1 MTRSH
6 RVVARSAIEGV
17 HYVFILVA
25 VLVLQSLPYGIALGI
40 SRMLAVTAHA
50 VRFRHDVMH
59 GNLLLALGDDVDES
73 ERRRIAGG
81 VYRHW
86 FRTFVADTPHLLR
99 TVRLDNW
106 NTFVDIAALER
117 LRELHAE
124 GRGVILVTGH
134 LGNPEFGG
142 WLGALVGLPIY
153 SVANLQDNP
162 RLNSLL
168 ERLRTSSGQRILYKQ
183 GALRKGREVLERGD
197 IVAVLADLNDRREGI
212 AVDFFGREASTMQG
226 PAALSVRSGAPILP
240 VAVVRDGRGPHYHV
254 AYGDPIRPVPGASL
268 GTEIHRITQAYTS
281 ALERFIR
288 LWPEQWVWF
297 HRRWT
302 ESRTLTSPSTGTHPC
317 ASSQERTPVGDI
329 S

>member
-1 MTRSH
+1 MTR
-6 RVVARSAIEGV
+6 
-17 HYVFILVA
+17 YFFIRVA

-59 GNLLLALGDDVDES
+59 GNLVLALGDDVDEA
-73 ERRRIAGG
+73 ERQRIASE

-86 FRTFVADTPHLLR
+86 GRTFMADIPHLLR
-99 TVRLDNW
+99 TVRRDNW
-106 NTFVDIAALER
+106 SSVVDVTALGP
-117 LRELHAE
+117 LQQLHAE
-124 GRGVILVTGH
+124 GRGVILLSGH

-168 ERLRTSSGQRILYKQ
+168 EKLRTSSGQRILYKQ

-212 AVDFFGREASTMQG
+212 TVDFFGREASTIQG

-240 VAVVRDGRGPHYHV
+240 VAFVRDGHGPHYHV

-297 HRRWT
+297 HRRWK
-302 ESRTLTSPSTGTHPC
+302 EPRTLISPSTGIHPC
-317 ASSQERTPVGDI
+317 ASSRERTPVGDI

>member
-1 MTRSH
+1 MTR
-6 RVVARSAIEGV
+6 
-17 HYVFILVA
+17 YFFIRVA
-25 VLVLQSLPYGIALGI
+25 VLVLQSLPYGMALGI

-50 VRFRHDVMH
+50 VNFRHDVMH
-59 GNLLLALGDDVDES
+59 GNLVLALGDDVDES
-73 ERRRIAGG
+73 ERRRIASE

-86 FRTFVADTPHLLR
+86 GRTFMADIPHLLR
-99 TVRLDNW
+99 TVRRDNW
-106 NTFVDIAALER
+106 SSVVDVTALGP
-117 LRELHAE
+117 LQQLHAE
-124 GRGVILVTGH
+124 GRGVILLSGH

-153 SVANLQDNP
+153 SVANLQDDP
-162 RLNSLL
+162 RVNSLL
-168 ERLRTSSGQRILYKQ
+168 EKLRTSSGQRILYKQ

-197 IVAVLADLNDRREGI
+197 IVAVLADLSDRREGI
-212 AVDFFGREASTMQG
+212 TVDFFGREASTIQG

-240 VAVVRDGRGPHYHV
+240 VAFVRDGHGPHYHV

-268 GTEIHRITQAYTS
+268 GTEIRRITQAYTS

-297 HRRWT
+297 HRRWK
-302 ESRTLTSPSTGTHPC
+302 EPRRLISPSTGTHPC
-317 ASSQERTPVGDI
+317 GSSRERTPVGDV

>member
-1 MTRSH
+1 MTR
-6 RVVARSAIEGV
+6 
-17 HYVFILVA
+17 YFFIRVA

-59 GNLLLALGDDVDES
+59 GNLVLALGDDVDEAG
-73 ERRRIAGG
+73 RQRIASE

-86 FRTFVADTPHLLR
+86 GRTFMADIPHLLR
-99 TVRLDNW
+99 TVRRDNW
-106 NTFVDIAALER
+106 SSVVDVTALGP
-117 LRELHAE
+117 LQQLHAE
-124 GRGVILVTGH
+124 GRGVILLSGH

-168 ERLRTSSGQRILYKQ
+168 EKLRTSSGQRILYKQ

-212 AVDFFGREASTMQG
+212 TVDFFGREASTIQG

-240 VAVVRDGRGPHYHV
+240 VAFVRDGHGPHYHV

-297 HRRWT
+297 HRRWK
-302 ESRTLTSPSTGTHPC
+302 EPRTLISPSTGIHPC
-317 ASSQERTPVGDI
+317 ASSRERTPVGDI